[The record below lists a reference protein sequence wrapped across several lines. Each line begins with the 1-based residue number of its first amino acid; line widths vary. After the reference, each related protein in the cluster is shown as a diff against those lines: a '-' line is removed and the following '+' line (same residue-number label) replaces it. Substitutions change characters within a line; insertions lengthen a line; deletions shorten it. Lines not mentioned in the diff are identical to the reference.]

1 MEGKELIK
9 KFKQMN
15 LTDSLN
21 SRGKND
27 NWYINVYAIYNTF
40 TEEEIKKMSRR
51 EISLL
56 IRLADKISEALY

>member
-9 KFKQMN
+9 KIKQMN

-27 NWYINVYAIYNTF
+27 NWYINIYAIYNTF
-40 TEEEIKKMSRR
+40 TEDEIKKMSRR

>member
-9 KFKQMN
+9 KVKQMN

-21 SRGKND
+21 SIGKND
-27 NWYINVYAIYNTF
+27 NWHINIYAIYNTF
-40 TEEEIKKMSRR
+40 TEDEIKKMSRR

>member
-9 KFKQMN
+9 NVKQMN

-27 NWYINVYAIYNTF
+27 NWYINIYAIYNTF
-40 TEEEIKKMSRR
+40 TEDEIKKMSRR

>member
-9 KFKQMN
+9 KVKQMN

-40 TEEEIKKMSRR
+40 TEDEIKKMSRR

>member
-27 NWYINVYAIYNTF
+27 NWYINIYAIYNTF
-40 TEEEIKKMSRR
+40 TEDEIKKMSRR

>member
-9 KFKQMN
+9 KIKQMN

-21 SRGKND
+21 SIGKND
-27 NWYINVYAIYNTF
+27 NWYINIYAIYNTF
-40 TEEEIKKMSRR
+40 TEDEIKKMSRR
-51 EISLL
+51 EIGLL